1 MSEPMPTWF
10 IVDVL
15 EDLYDEPARNI
26 PDLDSK
32 ISAFR
37 SIARANPELSEWDL
51 IGLIATLV
59 NRGQL

>member
-1 MSEPMPTWF
+1 MIESLPTWF

-32 ISAFR
+32 IATFR
-37 SIARANPELSEWDL
+37 SIARAKPDLSDWDL
-51 IGLIATLV
+51 IGLIATLI
-59 NRGQL
+59 NGDQL